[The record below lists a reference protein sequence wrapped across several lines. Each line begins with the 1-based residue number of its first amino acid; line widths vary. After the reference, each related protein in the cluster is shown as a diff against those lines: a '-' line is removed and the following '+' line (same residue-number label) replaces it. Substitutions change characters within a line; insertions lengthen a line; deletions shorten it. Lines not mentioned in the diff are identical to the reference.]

1 MMDAVATHNTIPLD
15 DSRKALYLDWLCT
28 PVKER
33 EPKTFGALAEQLGV
47 HRNSLI
53 KWREDA
59 DFLKAWEKQ
68 YRRTVGNPERAQAIM
83 DTLFKTAT
91 DPDDPKHVAAA
102 KQYLE
107 AIDAVKPQQVNV
119 QVSGSAKDLS
129 DEQLNTLLAERA
141 AAEAVSRGLR
151 AVE

>member
-1 MMDAVATHNTIPLD
+1 MVPKPPLPVD
-15 DSRKALYLDWLCT
+15 DFKKAAYLDWLCT

-33 EPKTFGALAEQLGV
+33 EPRTAGALADQLGV

-53 KWREDA
+53 KWREEP

-107 AIDAVKPQQVNV
+107 AIDAVKPQQVNI
-119 QVSGSAKDLS
+119 QVNGSAKDLS
-129 DEQLNTLLAERA
+129 DEQLNELIAERA
-141 AAEAVSRGLR
+141 ATEAISRGLR
-151 AVE
+151 AVNE